1 MNSSTTAQRKTIFFI
16 ICAALVA
23 APLVVMFLFPS
34 PTPLA
39 LLEKLSIALGFV
51 GLTLAGLQFIPVAR
65 LPGLGNALELDK
77 VYKGHHAV
85 SLISILFICLHP
97 FLLILHN
104 PDFVALLNPFNKL
117 TVWAAGAWGL
127 IFFVVIG
134 VISAFRKEIK
144 LDYRVW
150 LVTHDLLAIALFV
163 AALIHVFNVR
173 LYTARKAMV
182 GLWILQAVIW
192 LGITLWIRLFRP
204 LTLGKNPY
212 VVKEVVAQPNN
223 TSDVYLV
230 RKDGKPV
237 MQFDA
242 GQVAWIGTGSAFEFS
257 RNPFSFAGSAEDRE
271 KLRFSIKAAGDF
283 TSKMATLK
291 LGDQFFVDGPYGT
304 CNICSEVS
312 QAGIV
317 LFGGGIGMAPI
328 MSILNTLAD
337 RKDKRP
343 VYVFYGDLNEDTLM
357 YQDELNRLK
366 TKTNLTLV
374 QVLERPIN
382 PDFRP
387 CGYINRG
394 LIEQTLP
401 ANYKDFAY
409 FMCGPLPM
417 MKAMVKALNALQVP
431 ADQISA
437 EEYEMA

>member
-16 ICAALVA
+16 ICAVLVA

-39 LLEKLSIALGFV
+39 PLEKLGIALGFV

-77 VYKGHHAV
+77 VYKGHHMV

-97 FLLILHN
+97 LVLILHN
-104 PDFVALLNPFNKL
+104 AGFVALLNPFNKM
-117 TVWAAGAWGL
+117 TVWSAGAWGL
-127 IFFVVIG
+127 IFFVLIG
-134 VISAFRKEIK
+134 LISAFRKEIK
-144 LDYRVW
+144 LDYRLW
-150 LVTHDLLAIALFV
+150 LISHDVLAVALFV
-163 AALIHVFNVR
+163 AALVHVFNVR

-204 LTLGKNPY
+204 LALSRNPY

-237 MQFDA
+237 MQFEA

-257 RNPFSFAGSAEDRE
+257 RNPFSIAGSSEDRE

-291 LGDQFFVDGPYGT
+291 PGDQFFVDGPYGP
-304 CNICSEVS
+304 CNICSDVT
-312 QAGIV
+312 QAGLV

-357 YQDELNRLK
+357 YQDELKGLGSRM
-366 TKTNLTLV
+366 NLTLV
-374 QVLERPIN
+374 QVLEKPIN

-417 MKAMVKALNALQVP
+417 MKAMVKALKALQVP
-431 ADQISA
+431 KDHISA

>member
-1 MNSSTTAQRKTIFFI
+1 MNSSTTAQRKTIFFA
-16 ICAALVA
+16 ICAILLV

-39 LLEKLSIALGFV
+39 PLEKLGIALGFV

-65 LPGLGNALELDK
+65 LPGFGSALELDK

-85 SLISILFICLHP
+85 SLLSILLICLHP
-97 FLLILHN
+97 LVLILHN
-104 PDFVALLNPFNKL
+104 AGFVALLNPFNKM
-117 TVWAAGAWGL
+117 TVWSAGAWGL
-127 IFFVVIG
+127 IFFVLIG
-134 VISAFRKEIK
+134 LVSAFRKEIK
-144 LDYRVW
+144 LDYRAW
-150 LVTHDLLAIALFV
+150 LVSHDVLAVALFV
-163 AALIHVFNVR
+163 AALVHIFNVR

-182 GLWILQAVIW
+182 GLWILQAIIW

-204 LTLGKNPY
+204 LALGRNPY

-237 MQFDA
+237 MKFDA

-257 RNPFSFAGSAEDRE
+257 RNPFSIAGSAEDRE

-283 TSKMATLK
+283 TSKMAGLK
-291 LGDQFFVDGPYGT
+291 PGDQFFVDGPYGQ
-304 CNICSEVS
+304 CNICSDAS

-328 MSILNTLAD
+328 MSIVNTLAD
-337 RKDKRP
+337 RKDPRP
-343 VYVFYGDLNEDTLM
+343 VYVFYGDLNENTLM
-357 YQDELNRLK
+357 YQEELNSLK
-366 TKTNLTLV
+366 SRANLTLV
-374 QVLERPIN
+374 QVLEKPLN
-382 PDFRP
+382 PDYRP

-401 ANYKDFAY
+401 ANYKEFAY

-431 ADQISA
+431 AENISA